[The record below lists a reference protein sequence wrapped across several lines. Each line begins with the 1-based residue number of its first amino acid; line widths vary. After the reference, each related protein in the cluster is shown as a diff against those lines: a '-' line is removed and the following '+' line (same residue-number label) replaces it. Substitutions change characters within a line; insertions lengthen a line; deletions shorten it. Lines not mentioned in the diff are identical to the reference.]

1 MSKWR
6 QGSGPPKILLD
17 IFMMLRGTTA
27 RPSPGFCQNPSSMAR
42 RETVIHRHFFKTVHS
57 AELSLPL
64 CAGRAL
70 YRRPAR
76 RDSQQPTRRIILSMA
91 LTDSNVLKLA
101 PDAPTPAY
109 RSAPHNIEAEQSLL
123 GAILVN
129 NDAFYRVSDF
139 LEPKHFFEPIHQT
152 IYETT
157 GSLIRMGKIATPVT
171 LKTFVPAETTMGGM
185 TVGQYLA
192 RLAAEATTIINAQDY
207 GRTIYDMALRRD
219 LIRIGEDMVNVAFD
233 APVDFAPR
241 AQIEDAERQLYEL
254 AESGRYD
261 GGFQRFSQALTVAVD
276 MAAKAFQRDGNLSG
290 IATGLRDLDTKMGG
304 LQASDLIIVAGR
316 PGMGKTALAPNIAY
330 NIAKAHR
337 AEVQPDGT
345 MKSVNGGIVG
355 FFSCEMSAEQ
365 LATRILAEQT
375 GIASSMI
382 RRGGIKQDE
391 FDRIRDY
398 TIKLEHLPLF
408 VDETGG
414 LSISQ
419 LTARARRLK
428 RQKGLDLIV
437 VDYIQLLQGSGKRG
451 NDNRVQEVTEIT
463 TSLKALAK
471 ELNIPVIALSQLS
484 RQVESRDD
492 KHPQLSDLRESGS
505 IEQDAD
511 VVLFVFRE
519 EYYLQNKEP
528 RAGTPEHE
536 KWQLDMSLVHGRA
549 EVIIAKQRHGPTGTV
564 DLQFEGQFT
573 RFSDL
578 VQDSHLPTYTR

>member
-1 MSKWR
+1 MA
-6 QGSGPPKILLD
+6 LLD
-17 IFMMLRGTTA
+17 
-27 RPSPGFCQNPSSMAR
+27 
-42 RETVIHRHFFKTVHS
+42 
-57 AELSLPL
+57 
-64 CAGRAL
+64 
-70 YRRPAR
+70 
-76 RDSQQPTRRIILSMA
+76 
-91 LTDSNVLKLA
+91 SNILKLA
-101 PDAPTPAY
+101 PDAGAPAY
-109 RSAPHNIEAEQSLL
+109 RTAPHNIEAEQSLL

-139 LEPKHFFEPIHQT
+139 LEPKHYFEPIHQT
-152 IYETT
+152 IYETA
-157 GSLIRMGKIATPVT
+157 GSLIRMGKVATPVT
-171 LKTFVPAETTMGGM
+171 LKTFVPAETDIGGM

-207 GRTIYDMALRRD
+207 GRTIYELALRRD
-219 LIRIGEDMVNVAFD
+219 LIGIGEDMVNVAYD

-241 AQIEDAERQLYEL
+241 AQIEDAERRLYEL

-261 GGFQRFSQALTVAVD
+261 GGFQGFAQAMKVALD
-276 MAAKAFQRDGNLSG
+276 MAANAYQRDGKLSG
-290 IATGLRDLDTKMGG
+290 TATGLRDLDVKMGG
-304 LQASDLIIVAGR
+304 LQRSDLIIVAGR
-316 PGMGKTALAPNIAY
+316 PGMGKTALATNIAY
-330 NIAKAHR
+330 NVAKAHR
-337 AEVQPDGT
+337 AEVQADGT

-375 GIASSMI
+375 SVSSSLI
-382 RRGGIKQDE
+382 RRGGISQSE
-391 FDRIRDY
+391 FDKIRDY
-398 TIKLEHLPLF
+398 TIELQHLPLY

-511 VVLFVFRE
+511 VVLFVYRE
-519 EYYLQNKEP
+519 DYYLQNKEP
-528 RAGTPEHE
+528 KMGTPEHE
-536 KWQLDMSLVHGRA
+536 KWRMEMDFAYGKA
-549 EVIIAKQRHGPTGTV
+549 EVIVAKQRHGPTGTV
-564 DLQFEGQFT
+564 QLQFEGQFT

-578 VQDSHLPTYTR
+578 VQDGNLPAQTY